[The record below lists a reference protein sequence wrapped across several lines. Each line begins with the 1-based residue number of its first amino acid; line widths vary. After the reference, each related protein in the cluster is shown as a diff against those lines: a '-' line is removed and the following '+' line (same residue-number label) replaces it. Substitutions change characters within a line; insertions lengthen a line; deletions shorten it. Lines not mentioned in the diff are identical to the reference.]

1 MIIRTKSAYDY
12 CSVDDR
18 CLTHNGVIVDVGCAG
33 WDWCQ
38 FFIGKKRVIGID
50 PFESKIDGV
59 DFFNGILGAAN
70 GTTMLFEN
78 KDESTIMDE
87 TNTCCEGLK
96 TFNSFNFKTF
106 CQKWNIDSISVL
118 KLNIEGAEYPLLH
131 SMDAED
137 FKMIDQIA
145 VSFHDW
151 INPKWKHL
159 TTSAINLL
167 ELNGFTVTKLK
178 SDWGWYLAIKK

>member
-50 PFESKIDGV
+50 PFEQNIKDAELLCACLGSAHGEV
-59 DFFNGILGAAN
+59 GIA
-70 GTTMLFEN
+70 FEN
-78 KDESTIMDE
+78 DESSIYSDSKKEERFSFPMYSWKSF
-87 TNTCCEGLK
+87 C
-96 TFNSFNFKTF
+96 NSLNVT
-106 CQKWNIDSISVL
+106 SVSVL

-131 SMDAED
+131 SMDTED

-159 TTSAINLL
+159 TTSAIHLL

-178 SDWGWYLAIKK
+178 SEWGWYLAVKK